1 MSRGVIYTATFL
13 DFLNGLH
20 AVEVPQG
27 YNRVQINQFTAGSTN
42 ITTWISV
49 PDTGTIPINVDNTGG
64 SLIIEQSFP
73 IGKKHAKYPEN
84 STLLKVYCEGID
96 TQSNVVAAT
105 TVGDTV
111 YLGMNGN
118 PYKITNR
125 SLKFYITN
133 EVDAL
138 VNNTCVVL
146 QYTFI

>member
-13 DFLNGLH
+13 DFISGVH
-20 AVEVPQG
+20 VVEVPQG
-27 YNRVQINQFTAGSTN
+27 YTRVQINQFTAGCERPE
-42 ITTWISV
+42 TWLLAGKG
-49 PDTGTIPINVDNTGG
+49 PRNVDLTGG
-64 SLIIEQSFP
+64 SLIIEQTFP
-73 IGKKHAKYPEN
+73 LGKKVAREASH
-84 STLLKVYCEGID
+84 SSLLKVYCEGID

-105 TVGDTV
+105 RVGDTV

-118 PYKITNR
+118 PYKTTSRNLR
-125 SLKFYITN
+125 FYVTN

>member
-13 DFLNGLH
+13 DFINGLH
-20 AVEVPQG
+20 VVEVPQG
-27 YNRVQINQFTAGSTN
+27 YNRVQINQFTAGAYLPETWLRLYDDKPKSVN
-42 ITTWISV
+42 I
-49 PDTGTIPINVDNTGG
+49 DKTGG
-64 SLIIEQSFP
+64 SLFVEQRFP
-73 IGKKHAKYPEN
+73 IGKKYAKNPEN
-84 STLLKVYCEGID
+84 SRLLKVYCEGID

>member
-1 MSRGVIYTATFL
+1 M
-13 DFLNGLH
+13 
-20 AVEVPQG
+20 
-27 YNRVQINQFTAGSTN
+27 
-42 ITTWISV
+42 
-49 PDTGTIPINVDNTGG
+49 
-64 SLIIEQSFP
+64 EQRFP
-73 IGKKHAKYPEN
+73 IGKKYAKDPEY
-84 STLLKVYCEGID
+84 SRLLKVYCEGID

-138 VNNTCVVL
+138 VNNTCIVL